1 MMRIFFTF
9 FAFLIFSFS
18 WSQGLEIGPISRN
31 YQLVGPVGQLKSTVN
46 TIDSSFFYTPDTL
59 NLPFFDEFS
68 TDKFQNYTA
77 QFNDPGVSS
86 TLYYQLLNPS
96 TLVPF
101 ASTQSFTDQATFRRT
116 FDQTTSTFTDSIF
129 PTIAVKVADF
139 SAFPLSYQTLNLY
152 PTYYIY
158 DTIGVVDTPDT
169 VWVQNPNFAQDSAR
183 IFFATLNDP
192 NALWLDAHAYRNKR
206 FAVQPR
212 SIGVVTFDGL
222 DAAGYPYA
230 IGTSLTNTA
239 DYLNAKPLDLSPYTA
254 ADSLYFS
261 FLVQAQGFGDL
272 PEATD
277 SLRLEFYAK
286 DLDQWFHV
294 WATAG
299 DTTAPFKVVHF
310 AVKEAKYFK
319 KGFQFRFS
327 NYGALSGAL
336 DHFHIDYVHLRTQS
350 NLADT
355 LFKDFAWVYPMNT
368 LLQDYTAVPWD
379 HYKNTP
385 KPYRNDFPV
394 VLHNGSPTA
403 ENNQFA
409 GQFTIDQSG
418 TQLNQ
423 FSISGSQLSNGDLN
437 YAPNTTYFSTH
448 NISTSGSFPTNGGG
462 DEQAFRVK
470 GTLNVQFPNLT
481 LNDTTSFY
489 QPFFNFYSYDDG
501 SAEAA
506 FGPTGAQSRLA
517 VEYNAYEADSL
528 VGVSFHFVPSVI
540 DVANKLFLVS
550 VWSNEN
556 GHPGTL
562 LYEDDVF
569 FPRTPL
575 YGDERG
581 IFVPYYFTDTQKV
594 SVPTSFFIG
603 WRQLDAERLNLGL
616 DRNIDHSDKVQYSVD
631 GGFTWYTS
639 PFEGSAMLHPIFS
652 TTLDASLGI
661 SNEVTQQETWSVFPN
676 PAQKEVQVTLPLIYR
691 GKQIILCDALGK
703 IQLSQT
709 ESILD
714 ISRLPNGI
722 YFLRCPQTSLGTL
735 KLIINN

>member
-1 MMRIFFTF
+1 MMRYVFTLFFSL
-9 FAFLIFSFS
+9 AISAL
-18 WSQGLEIGPISRN
+18 WSQGLELGPISRN
-31 YQLVGPVGQLKSTVN
+31 FELSKSEGQLKSTVN
-46 TIDSSFFYTPDTL
+46 TIDSTFYYTSDTL
-59 NLPFFDEFS
+59 DLPFFDEFS
-68 TDKFQNYTA
+68 TDKFQKYNA

-86 TLYYQLLNPS
+86 TLYYQLLDPN

-101 ASTQSFTDQATFRRT
+101 AAAQTFTDQATFRRT
-116 FDQTTSTFTDSIF
+116 FDQTTSTFTDSVF
-129 PTIAVKVADF
+129 PVTPVKVTDF
-139 SAFPLSYQTLNLY
+139 TAFPLTYQTLDLY
-152 PTYYIY
+152 PPYYIY

-169 VWVQNPNFAQDSAR
+169 VWVQNPSFVQDSAR

-192 NALWLDAHAYRNKR
+192 TALWLDDNAYLNRR
-206 FAVQPR
+206 FGVSPR
-212 SIGVVTFDGL
+212 SLGVVTFDGL
-222 DAAGYPYA
+222 DANGYPYA
-230 IGTSLTNTA
+230 IGTTLTNNA
-239 DYLNAKPLDLSPYTA
+239 DFLHSKPLDLSGLNA

-261 FLVQAQGFGDL
+261 FLVQSEGWGDI

-286 DLDQWFHV
+286 DLDQWFHI
-294 WATAG
+294 WAIAG
-299 DTTAPFKVVHF
+299 DTTAPFKVVHIP
-310 AVKEAKYFK
+310 VKDAKYFK

-336 DHFHIDYVHLRTQS
+336 DHFHIDYVHLRAQS
-350 NLADT
+350 TIADT
-355 LFKDFAWVYPMNT
+355 LFKDFAWVYPMT
-368 LLQDYTAVPWD
+368 SLLQDYTAVPWD

-385 KPYRNDFPV
+385 KPFRNDFPV
-394 VLHNGSPTA
+394 ALHNGSPTP

-409 GQFTIDQSG
+409 GQFTIDQAG

-423 FSISGSQLSNGDLN
+423 FSIAGSQLSNGDLN
-437 YAPNTTYFSTH
+437 YAPTTTYFSAH
-448 NISTSGSFPTNGGG
+448 NISTFGSFPINGGG

-470 GTLNVQFPNLT
+470 GNLSVQFPNLT

-528 VGVSFHFVPSVI
+528 VGVAFHFVPSVI
-540 DVANKLFLVS
+540 DVSSKLFLIS

-569 FPRTPL
+569 FPRSPL

-581 IFVPYYFTDTQKV
+581 IFVPYYFADTQKV

-639 PFEGSAMLHPIFS
+639 PFEGSAMIHPIFS
-652 TTLDASLGI
+652 TALDASLGI
-661 SNEVTQQETWSVFPN
+661 ADQAVEQETWAVYPN
-676 PAQKEVQVTLPLIYR
+676 PAQQEFEVVLPKSYQ
-691 GKQIILCDALGK
+691 GKQIILFDALGQ
-703 IQLSQT
+703 IQNTQT
-709 ESILD
+709 NPTFD
-714 ISRLPNGI
+714 ISTLPNGV
-722 YFLRCPQTSLGTL
+722 YFLRCAQSNLETL
-735 KLIINN
+735 KLVINH

>member
-1 MMRIFFTF
+1 MMR
-9 FAFLIFSFS
+9 LLFSALALLLFS
-18 WSQGLEIGPISRN
+18 QTWSQGLEIGPISRN
-31 YQLVGPVGQLKSTVN
+31 FELSGTSGQLKSTIN
-46 TIDSSFFYTPDTL
+46 TIDSTFFYTPDTL

-68 TDKFQNYTA
+68 SDKFQQYTA
-77 QFNDPGVSS
+77 QYNDPGVSS
-86 TLYYQLLNPS
+86 TLFYQLLNPN

-101 ASTQSFTDQATFRRT
+101 ASAQTFTDQATFRRT

-129 PTIAVKVADF
+129 PTTAVKVADF

-169 VWVQNPNFAQDSAR
+169 VWVQNPNFVQDSAR

-192 NALWLDAHAYRNKR
+192 NALWLDAHAYRNNR
-206 FAVQPR
+206 FAVNPR
-212 SIGVVTFDGL
+212 SLGVVTFDGL
-222 DAAGYPYA
+222 DASGFPYA
-230 IGTSLTNTA
+230 IGTTFTNTA
-239 DYLNAKPLDLSPYTA
+239 DYLHSKPLDLSPYTA

-261 FLVQAQGFGDL
+261 FLFQPEGLGDI

-286 DLDQWFHV
+286 DLEQWFHV

-299 DTTAPFKVVHF
+299 DTTAPFKVVHIP
-310 AVKEAKYFK
+310 VKDAKFFK

-327 NYGALSGAL
+327 NYGALSGSL
-336 DHFHIDYVHLRTQS
+336 DHFHIDYVHLRTQA
-350 NLADT
+350 NVADT

-368 LLQDYTAVPWD
+368 LLEDYTAVPWD
-379 HYKNTP
+379 HYKGSTANHMTTTL
-385 KPYRNDFPV
+385 PV
-394 VLHNGSPTA
+394 SLHNGSSNA
-403 ENNQFA
+403 ENNSSA
-409 GQFTIDQSG
+409 GAIAYSYNGALTAG
-418 TQLNQ
+418 GGLLG
-423 FSISGSQLSNGDLN
+423 SILSNGELN
-437 YAPNTTYFSTH
+437 YAPQTTYNSFHDMSP
-448 NISTSGSFPTNGGG
+448 IPFGTSYVGN
-462 DEQAFRVK
+462 EQVFRVK
-470 GTLNVQFPNLT
+470 GTLSAQFPNLA
-481 LNDTTSFY
+481 LNDTTGFY
-489 QPFFNFYSYDDG
+489 QVFSNFYSYDDG

-517 VEYNAYEADSL
+517 VQFDAYEADSL

-540 DVANKLFLVS
+540 DVSNKLFLIS

-556 GHPGTL
+556 GHPGAL

-594 SVPTSFFIG
+594 SVASSFFIG

-616 DRNIDHSDKVQYSVD
+616 DRNIDQSNKIQYSVD
-631 GGFTWYTS
+631 GGFTWLTS
-639 PFEGSAMLHPIFS
+639 PYEGSAMVHPIFS
-652 TTLDASLGI
+652 TALDASLGL
-661 SNEVTQQETWSVFPN
+661 SNQAVVPATWAVSPN
-676 PAQKEVQVTLPLIYR
+676 PGQKEVHVDLPIAYQ
-691 GKQIILCDALGK
+691 GKQIILCDAMGK
-703 IQLSQT
+703 VQVSQT
-709 ESILD
+709 DSTFD
-714 ISRLPNGI
+714 ISMLPNGV
-722 YFLRCPQTSLGTL
+722 YFLRCPQTTLGTL